1 MIYNILSVLILAA
14 SFILMTTVSK
24 QAYRY
29 IKSNIDDLDKITNYE
44 SAVKA
49 SNEIRKPQNVSFNAF
64 LGLLLLACYFI
75 YCIVFPV
82 NIWWINISMVSYL
95 VTLILI
101 YLTAG

>member
-1 MIYNILSVLILAA
+1 MIYNILSVVILAT
-14 SFILMTTVSK
+14 SFIFMATVSK
-24 QAYRY
+24 QVNRY

-44 SAVKA
+44 FALKA
-49 SNEIRKPQNVSFNAF
+49 AYEIRKFQNVVFNIF
-64 LGLLLLACYFI
+64 LGLLLLVCYFI

-101 YLTAG
+101 P